1 MTSPVGQALALDSV
15 GRRGSLSY
23 EFERAGLQTV
33 LMRSTC
39 TSPWHHF
46 PPSYLDDSGCAF
58 TWLVNPSGGLVG
70 GDHMS
75 VEAQL
80 HAETHVFMTSPSANR
95 VYRSLSEPV
104 LQEIR
109 LSVGADARLEWVP
122 EITIPF
128 AGSRFR
134 QSIHVDLAPGATVVL
149 WDAMA
154 SGRVARH
161 ERWAFAT
168 FENEIFIQ
176 TSRGKSLIERFCVV
190 PDQLSESIGLVGSWD
205 YVASLFIIGD
215 AVEAEVWKRLDEVLA
230 TILEQRPGLVLGA
243 VSTPALSGLVV
254 KLVARS
260 APDLTAVQEA
270 MWTAI
275 RKELWG
281 LPAPNLRKY

>member
-1 MTSPVGQALALDSV
+1 M

-23 EFERAGLQTV
+23 EFDRAGLQTV

-58 TWLVNPSGGLVG
+58 TWLVNPSGGLVA
-70 GDHMS
+70 GDHLS

-95 VYRSLSEPV
+95 VYRSLSELA

-176 TSRGKSLIERFCVV
+176 TSRGKSLIERFCVA

-215 AVEAEVWKRLDEVLA
+215 AVEAEVWTRLDEVLA

-281 LPAPNLRKY
+281 LPAPNLRRY